1 MSVQILPRDLK
12 RALELIRADPTRGW
26 TIGELAKSCGMTP
39 RTLQKRFQR
48 FVGRGPLGF
57 LRDLRLDLVRKEL
70 LVAPRNA
77 SVTQIAMRCGFSHLG
92 RFATEYSKHYGETP
106 SATLR
111 RSQETLRDVRLPP
124 APLSL
129 AITRPTLAVLPFE
142 MIGPD
147 AKRGNDI
154 ADEIAAALLRL
165 RCITVV
171 APGRAQ
177 YHLRGKIRGDGMGS
191 TRITALLLDVVTGRY
206 VWADH
211 YDGDDRDLS
220 WCQDRVTTR
229 MARAVERSV
238 RAVEID
244 RCCLKDASQ
253 LNAWELTMRALPR
266 ALSLGPAAEG
276 MALELLEEAMEL
288 APEDALP
295 VALAA
300 WCHGLRAG
308 HHFTSKPEAER
319 RLARTLVTRA
329 AKLSL
334 GDPLAETFLAAGYTL
349 AHDLETAAIHVERA
363 LMLNG
368 GSSWAWGRSGWIEAY
383 RGQAGNAIE
392 RFQIARTLDLADP
405 LNFLCAIGIGAA
417 HFEAARYEQAVSWF
431 TRALSEHPTAVWN
444 NRFLVP
450 AYVLAGRRDEAK
462 KSFAAFTHAFPNL
475 TIEQVRA
482 GLPYSTGFLDRVA
495 EGLERVGMHYR

>member
-1 MSVQILPRDLK
+1 MSLQILPHDLK
-12 RALELIRADPTRGW
+12 RALELIKADPTRGW
-26 TIGELAKSCGMTP
+26 TMGELAKSSGMAP
-39 RTLQKRFQR
+39 RTLQKRFQQ
-48 FVGRGPLGF
+48 FVGHGPLSF

-70 LVAPRNA
+70 LAAPHKA
-77 SVTQIAMRCGFSHLG
+77 SVTQIATRAGFSHLG
-92 RFATEYSKHYGETP
+92 RFATEYSKRYGETP

-111 RSQETLRDVRLPP
+111 RSQQTLRDVRLPP

-142 MIGPD
+142 LIGPD
-147 AKRGNDI
+147 AKRGSDI

-171 APGRAQ
+171 APGRAK
-177 YHLRGKIRGDGMGS
+177 YHLRGKIRDNMGS
-191 TRITALLLDVVTGRY
+191 MRITALLLDVVTGRY

-211 YDGDDRDLS
+211 YDGDDGDLS
-220 WCQDRVTTR
+220 WFQDRVTAR
-229 MARAVERSV
+229 MSRAVERSV
-238 RAVEID
+238 RAIEID
-244 RCCLKDASQ
+244 RCCRKDPSL

-266 ALSLGPAAEG
+266 ALSLEPAAEG
-276 MALELLEEAMEL
+276 VALELLEQAMEL

-308 HHFTSKPEAER
+308 HHFTSRPEIER
-319 RLARTLVTRA
+319 ELGRTLAARA
-329 AKLSL
+329 AKLSFN
-334 GDPLAETFLAAGYTL
+334 DPLAETLLAAGYTL
-349 AHDLETAAIHVERA
+349 AHDIKTATIHIERA

-383 RGQAGNAIE
+383 SGEAESAIE
-392 RFQIARTLDLADP
+392 RFQIARTLDPYDP

-417 HFEAARYEQAVSWF
+417 HFEAARYEQAIHWF

-450 AYVLAGRRDEAK
+450 AYVLAGRMDEAK
-462 KSFAAFTHAFPNL
+462 KSHAVFTRAFPNL
-475 TIEQVRA
+475 TIAQVRA

-495 EGLERVGMHYR
+495 EGLETVGMHYS